1 MGVAGEEGT
10 YLSVV
15 VVVLA
20 EANEVVPIY
29 FRRCF
34 SFMCVFSNIRAQI

>member
-1 MGVAGEEGT
+1 MGAVGEEGT

-20 EANEVVPIY
+20 EAGDVVSLVLPSL
-29 FRRCF
+29 FWF
-34 SFMCVFSNIRAQI
+34 HVRAL